1 MMRRLRVR
9 PGITGLWQISSR
21 SDLTWSE
28 TVRLDLYYVDNWSM
42 LQDLVI
48 LFRTFSVV
56 FSGRGAY

>member
-28 TVRLDLYYVDNWSM
+28 TVRLDLYYVDSWSM